1 VDVSHALRDYEL
13 LRQAVVVGRARGTSG
28 LAIIL
33 TRGLAAWLRVL
44 REVVLVDQLQV
55 SRTPGK
61 PCSLKPSAGDDIV
74 QLLANM
80 VNTSWEM
87 AYGH

>member
-1 VDVSHALRDYEL
+1 VSTSHAIRDYEL
-13 LRQAVVVGRARGTSG
+13 LRQAVVVGRAGGTSG

-33 TRGLAAWLRVL
+33 TRGLAGWLRVL
-44 REVVLVDQLQV
+44 RDVVSVDRRQL
-55 SRTPGK
+55 SRTTGK
-61 PCSLKPSAGDDIV
+61 PCSVNPGAGDEIV

-80 VNTSWEM
+80 VNNSWEM